1 MLHDE
6 IRFEISGDGEPPVRR
21 MEVVSGAG
29 GRRRWTREAKMRIIE
44 ETLRPGANVADVARR
59 HGLVP
64 QQLYSWRSAV
74 RARESEPALS
84 FVPLALE
91 GGGPPPASVSG
102 GVIVVQAG
110 DLTIHIPTGVAADHI
125 ERVFLAARMVS

>member
-6 IRFEISGDGEPPVRR
+6 ISFETGGGEPPVRR
-21 MEVVSGAG
+21 LDVVSGPG

-64 QQLYSWRSAV
+64 QQLYGWRSAV
-74 RARESEPALS
+74 RARESEPGLS

-91 GGGPPPASVSG
+91 GAPASIASGSAAIVVQTGDLTIRIPASVS
-102 GVIVVQAG
+102 
-110 DLTIHIPTGVAADHI
+110 ADHI
-125 ERVFLAARMVS
+125 ERVFLAARMLS